1 MLRSLKNH
9 MVPFVIMILSILF
22 LSGHM
27 FAQENLDAQDITYAI
42 EAELLLDPAVA
53 AHLVDVNSVDGVVT
67 LTGSVDNI
75 LAKERATEIAET
87 VKGVRSVVNNILVKP
102 VVREDSAVE
111 RDIREALLDNPTTEL
126 YDVTIDVNDATVML
140 DGSVE
145 SWQEKQM
152 AARVAKGVKGVR
164 NVENNITIDYSET
177 HSDYDIQQDIESRL
191 LYDTW
196 VDEALINVEVN
207 DGKVTLTGTVGSAY
221 EKRRARTDAWVA
233 GTTEIDASGLEVEW
247 WAHDEMQRQPRE
259 TALNDAEIE
268 EAINDAFLYDYRV
281 NPFDL
286 SVEVKQGKAML
297 SGRVDNLGAKMAAA
311 QDARNTIG
319 VWKVENHIR
328 VRPQKVPSNK
338 ALEDRMHNALLRD
351 PYVELSDID
360 VDARNGLVILD
371 GNVNSSFEKRRAAE
385 IAWDV
390 TGVVDVDNRID
401 AEHQWVWQSDWQIKE
416 EVKDQLF
423 WSPFVDEDKIQVK
436 VEQGIVTL
444 TGSVES
450 WSAWNQAEENAF
462 KAGAKDVKNK
472 LKVENG
478 LDYEY
483 PYSFLGIE

>member
-1 MLRSLKNH
+1 MLRSLINH
-9 MVPFVIMILSILF
+9 MTPFVIMILTVFF
-22 LSGHM
+22 LPGSM
-27 FAQENLDAQDITYAI
+27 FAQENLEAQDITYAI
-42 EAELLLDPAVA
+42 EAELLLDSAVA
-53 AHLVDVNSVDGVVT
+53 AHLVDVNTVDGIVT
-67 LTGSVDNI
+67 LTGSVDNV
-75 LAKERATEIAET
+75 LAKERATKIAET

-126 YDVTIDVNDATVML
+126 YDVTIDVTDATVML
-140 DGSVE
+140 EGSVE

-164 NVENNITIDYSET
+164 HVENNITIDYSKT
-177 HSDYDIQQDIESRL
+177 HSDYDIQQDVKSRL
-191 LYDTW
+191 TYDTW

-207 DGKVTLTGTVGSAY
+207 DGKVTLNGTVGSAY
-221 EKRRARTDAWVA
+221 EKQRARTDAWVA
-233 GTTEIDASGLEVEW
+233 GTTEVDASGLEVEW
-247 WAHDEMQRQPRE
+247 WAHDDMQRQPRE

-286 SVEVKQGKAML
+286 SVEVKQGKAIL

-319 VWKVENHIR
+319 VWKVENRIR
-328 VRPQKVPSNK
+328 VRPKEVPSNE
-338 ALEDRMHNALLRD
+338 ALEDRMQKALLRD

-360 VDARNGLVILD
+360 VHARNGLVILD

-390 TGVVDVDNRID
+390 IGVVDVDNRID
-401 AEHQWVWQSDWQIKE
+401 AEYQWVWHSDWQIKE
-416 EVKDQLF
+416 KVNDQLF
-423 WSPFVDEDKIQVK
+423 WSPFVDEDKVN
-436 VEQGIVTL
+436 VEVNEGIVTL
-444 TGSVES
+444 TGSVDS
-450 WSAWNQAEENAF
+450 WSAWNQAEKNAF
-462 KAGAKDVKNK
+462 EAGAKDVINK